1 MHPTLEN
8 VQFGLAHRTLEAKQ
22 QAVVVGSRIVRSIML
37 MPSLV
42 CARCKVEVMS
52 LARLQSLESGPA
64 VLGIGEQVTLGC
76 DVAGD
81 SNRPIADAPVNP
93 RARHLQ
99 LSGQLGD
106 RQPPGEVAG
115 ACPTGAS
122 QHAVALSND
131 LYRTPRA
138 VAPRGG
144 AAALTGP
151 PAADRSRGDPL
162 PSQLQ

>member
-1 MHPTLEN
+1 
-8 VQFGLAHRTLEAKQ
+8 
-22 QAVVVGSRIVRSIML
+22 

-76 DVAGD
+76 DIAADG
-81 SNRPIADAPVNP
+81 NRPIADAPVNP

-131 LYRTPRA
+131 LYRTHRDVAASGRA
-138 VAPRGG
+138 MAF
-144 AAALTGP
+144 TGLQVG
-151 PAADRSRGDPL
+151 DRCVGDTL
-162 PSQLQ
+162 SSQLQ